1 MATSHEQEIAKDIVV
16 AWLSIPAGGHAPV
29 PGLQDPE
36 RAGEILATMYKTIVK
51 AVSETS
57 SPASAGD
64 STA

>member
-16 AWLSIPAGGHAPV
+16 AWLSIPAGGHAPI

-36 RAGEILATMYKTIVK
+36 RAGAILATLYQTMVK
-51 AVSETS
+51 AVSDTS
-57 SPASAGD
+57 SPARAGD

>member
-16 AWLSIPAGGHAPV
+16 AWLSIAAGGNALI

-36 RAGEILATMYKTIVK
+36 RAADILATMYKTIVK